1 MNGIVRV
8 TDKPVKLI
16 DTLRSDLAKEA
27 RRLADALHHWSSS
40 RAPSFCTLAESV
52 AAAEVTVA
60 TPEYRALAGAL
71 KAALAPAS
79 VADIARELGL
89 LFACYPA
96 KDVDVRVLV
105 GCAVEEV
112 ISDRPSKL
120 QLELSCRGIR
130 RTCKFRPSI
139 SEIVDALDD
148 NESAIRTAR
157 EILELPK
164 RLDVAASALCDIV
177 GSAIKRVEQLLID
190 RERERQRRWGTV
202 KEIDEQLNNTRRMLE
217 AVSAHRPKAL
227 EAQRLLIIQSISITE
242 NEKATTENQA
252 VVELEEDIPW

>member
-1 MNGIVRV
+1 MNGIVQV
-8 TDKPVKLI
+8 PNKPANII
-16 DTLRSDLAKEA
+16 DTLRSELAKEA
-27 RRLADALHHWSSS
+27 RRLSDALLHWSWSLS
-40 RAPSFCTLAESV
+40 PSFYTLAENV
-52 AAAEVTVA
+52 APAEVIVA

-148 NESAIRTAR
+148 DENESSNPYG
-157 EILELPK
+157 EGNLG
-164 RLDVAASALCDIV
+164 ASQTFGCSRV
-177 GSAIKRVEQLLID
+177 G
-190 RERERQRRWGTV
+190 
-202 KEIDEQLNNTRRMLE
+202 
-217 AVSAHRPKAL
+217 AV
-227 EAQRLLIIQSISITE
+227 
-242 NEKATTENQA
+242 
-252 VVELEEDIPW
+252 